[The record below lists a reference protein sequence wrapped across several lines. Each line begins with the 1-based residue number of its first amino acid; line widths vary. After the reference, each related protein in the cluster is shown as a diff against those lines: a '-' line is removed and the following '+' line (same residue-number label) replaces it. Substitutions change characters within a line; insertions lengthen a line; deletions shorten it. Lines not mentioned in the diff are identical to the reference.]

1 MSRRVHRASDACLA
15 AALDL
20 LHETT
25 RHLADERLSTSES
38 DGKIRL
44 AHRDVPLRL
53 DWSRNGGPVHVSVG
67 HSRTRMLQIRD
78 WRPGSVKDARR
89 LSLDLATGLVDHLSS
104 STLMRYDP
112 FELAPVIADVATRV
126 DADEYLVTLP
136 TPWGTP
142 ASIRRRDAGGN
153 KWSANLRRIDPEVM
167 ALLPVSLS
175 CSISKDTGVAS
186 VFPTEVMAVAP
197 GPVDLLRGL
206 ESLARLRSAA

>member
-1 MSRRVHRASDACLA
+1 MSRRVHRASDECIAVT
-15 AALDL
+15 LDL
-20 LHETT
+20 LHETV

-67 HSRTRMLQIRD
+67 HPRTRILQIRD
-78 WRPGSVKDARR
+78 WRPSSVRNARIQ
-89 LSLDLATGLVDHLSS
+89 SLDLATGLVDHLSS

-112 FELAPVIADVATRV
+112 FELAPVIADVSTRV

-136 TPWGTP
+136 TPWGSP
-142 ASIRRRDAGGN
+142 ASIRRRDAGGR

-167 ALLPVSLS
+167 KLLPVCIS
-175 CSISKDTGVAS
+175 CNISKDTGVAS
-186 VFPTEVMAVAP
+186 AFPTEITAAAP

-206 ESLARLRSAA
+206 VDLARMRSAA

>member
-15 AALDL
+15 GALGMLQDMA
-20 LHETT
+20 
-25 RHLADERLSTSES
+25 RHLTDERLSTSMS

-53 DWSRNGGPVHVSVG
+53 DWSRDGGPIHASVG
-67 HSRTRMLQIRD
+67 HPHTRMLQIRD
-78 WRPGSVKDARR
+78 WRPASDEGTRG
-89 LSLDLATGLVDHLSS
+89 LSLDLVTGLVDHLTS

-136 TPWGTP
+136 TPWGSTTR
-142 ASIRRRDAGGN
+142 IRRRDAGGN
-153 KWSANLRRIDPEVM
+153 KWSANLRRIDPDVM
-167 ALLPVSLS
+167 ALLPISIS
-175 CSISKDTGVAS
+175 CSISKDSGVVS
-186 VFPTEVMAVAP
+186 VFPTELTTSAP

-206 ESLARLRSAA
+206 EALSHLRSAS